1 MFQFF
6 RRRDKWVRVFLAALL
21 LLVCIMLVVTLI
33 PGIGDGSASSDELVM
48 ARIGG
53 EKITGTELLRQLQ
66 QVARGGRLPP
76 HLFPLYAPQLLQR
89 LVTQKAILQEAR
101 RLGLTVSTEELLGEA
116 RLNPQLFPD
125 GKFVGRDVVESQY
138 GINLEQFQEELRDSL
153 LELKLRRI
161 VIAGVAVSDQEVVR
175 EFHRRND
182 KLRIEYSVLKTDDVR
197 STLRVSGAEVAEF
210 FKKNSSRYQ
219 VPERRQFRLLYLQT
233 ARVKDTVSVSEQEL
247 RRYYKQNLD
256 RYRVEERVRASRIL
270 LKTVGKEPDEIEAVR
285 KKAEEILERLRNGE
299 DFGEL
304 ARRYSDD
311 AATTPKGGD
320 LGWIVRG
327 QIPEFEKEVF
337 SLEPGTLSDVIKT
350 QYGFHIVK
358 VHEHQRAHQQALKQ
372 VRNQILPLITQEK
385 ARRAAEDRVQKAQS
399 DLRENPGTFQAV
411 AEQLGVPVLETDLL
425 KRGEPLPNIG
435 VSPALEDALFS
446 ATLEE
451 NEVTP
456 MVPVPDGFVVGFLVR
471 IDPAHPAELAEV
483 RQQVE
488 NDLRREQATQHVLSR
503 MKDLAERAR
512 KLKNLKR
519 AAASR
524 KLTVK
529 SSEAFTSQD
538 SVPDLGVPGGL
549 WEAASS
555 LSVGEIGGPL
565 AVADG
570 QVVFRLLEQ
579 QPAPAEELLRN
590 SDTLRREL
598 LRAKR
603 NLAYELFAD
612 HLKARLEAEGKLQ
625 VDEAA
630 MQRLTAPR

>member
-327 QIPEFEKEVF
+327 QIP
-337 SLEPGTLSDVIKT
+337 
-350 QYGFHIVK
+350 
-358 VHEHQRAHQQALKQ
+358 
-372 VRNQILPLITQEK
+372 N
-385 ARRAAEDRVQKAQS
+385 
-399 DLRENPGTFQAV
+399 
-411 AEQLGVPVLETDLL
+411 
-425 KRGEPLPNIG
+425 
-435 VSPALEDALFS
+435 
-446 ATLEE
+446 
-451 NEVTP
+451 
-456 MVPVPDGFVVGFLVR
+456 
-471 IDPAHPAELAEV
+471 
-483 RQQVE
+483 
-488 NDLRREQATQHVLSR
+488 LRRRSFHSN
-503 MKDLAERAR
+503 RAR
-512 KLKNLKR
+512 S
-519 AAASR
+519 AMSSR
-524 KLTVK
+524 HST
-529 SSEAFTSQD
+529 AFTS
-538 SVPDLGVPGGL
+538 
-549 WEAASS
+549 
-555 LSVGEIGGPL
+555 
-565 AVADG
+565 
-570 QVVFRLLEQ
+570 
-579 QPAPAEELLRN
+579 
-590 SDTLRREL
+590 
-598 LRAKR
+598 
-603 NLAYELFAD
+603 
-612 HLKARLEAEGKLQ
+612 
-625 VDEAA
+625 
-630 MQRLTAPR
+630 

>member
-630 MQRLTAPR
+630 MQRLTSPR

>member
-358 VHEHQRAHQQALKQ
+358 VHEHQRVHQQALKQ